1 MKMRKSEEKQKRLG
15 WIRGLG
21 NGLLAIVILCGLAMV
36 VPGLFRIE
44 MFNVVSG
51 SMAPQI
57 PVGSLIGVRYEA
69 PETLQPGDVIAFLH
83 RDSVVTHRVV
93 ANEKQNHELITKG
106 DANAQEDMD
115 PVAYTDLIGKVR
127 FHVPVLGALFGWFSQ
142 MEGKIFLIALGT
154 IGALLSMV
162 PFGNNRN

>member
-1 MKMRKSEEKQKRLG
+1 MRKSEEKQKRLG

-93 ANEKQNHELITKG
+93 ANEKQNHELITTRRKTWSPWRIRISL
-106 DANAQEDMD
+106 AKFVSMF
-115 PVAYTDLIGKVR
+115 LC
-127 FHVPVLGALFGWFSQ
+127 LALCLAGLVKWREKSF
-142 MEGKIFLIALGT
+142 
-154 IGALLSMV
+154 
-162 PFGNNRN
+162 